1 MPDIY
6 RPVSSYGHA
15 GPLDSR
21 LRGTGR
27 VADDLW
33 LLGHHEVTG
42 RQLLHARPLGVGLAA
57 GLLAEQMLGEP
68 PAISLGECGTVM
80 ISPGVP
86 RSWIEGH
93 PLLKQIGAEPQL
105 LPVRDWLQFLART
118 AACEV
123 GARLEQAGYVARSH
137 RRIPAMPA
145 RLVPVDPDWAFAP
158 VTRVGAALDPRRSSG
173 PCGGVLAGLAVA
185 CGLGFRLARYM
196 SVGQLAVEAAA
207 ARLPADLERLIAH
220 TQIAV
225 STAVFSRT

>member
-6 RPVSSYGHA
+6 RPVSGYGQA
-15 GPLDSR
+15 GPLESR

-42 RQLLHARPLGVGLAA
+42 RPLLHARPLGVGVAA
-57 GLLAEQMLGEP
+57 GLLAELMVGEH
-68 PAISLGECGTVM
+68 PAISLGESGTVM
-80 ISPGVP
+80 ICPGVP
-86 RSWIEGH
+86 RSWVEGH
-93 PLLKQIGAEPQL
+93 PLLKQIGAEPRL

-123 GARLEQAGYVARSH
+123 GARLEQAGYVARSR
-137 RRIPAMPA
+137 RRIPGRPA
-145 RLVPVDPDWAFAP
+145 RWVPVDPDWAFAP
-158 VTRVGAALDPRRSSG
+158 VTRVRAALDPRRPSG
-173 PCGGVLAGLAVA
+173 PYAGVLAGLAVA
-185 CGLGFRLARYM
+185 CGLGFRLAQYM
-196 SVGQLAVEAAA
+196 SVERLAVEAAA
-207 ARLPADLERLIAH
+207 ACLPADLERLIAH